1 MTIAKPLP
9 SWDVLTK
16 HEVFADANHDE
27 VARLNFLTHLNVHLS
42 SAILPGVKVAYE
54 TQVEA

>member
-1 MTIAKPLP
+1 MANTLNNAANKAGSIAKPLP

-16 HEVFADANHDE
+16 HDIFPEADHDE

-42 SAILPGVKVAYE
+42 ANV
-54 TQVEA
+54 